1 MAANRIDKAM
11 QAMAEALERNT
22 EAIQALRSDV
32 AALQTAQSEHAAS
45 FLSFVEAVTAE
56 APEAPDEEEA
66 QRTLDLEG
74 NESGV
79 DRDTSTPL

>member
-11 QAMAEALERNT
+11 QAMAEALDRNT
-22 EAIQALRSDV
+22 QAMNALRSDV

-56 APEAPDEEEA
+56 VPEDEDEA
-66 QRTLDLEG
+66 QRMLDLD
-74 NESGV
+74 GV
-79 DRDTSTPL
+79 ELPRLATSHATL